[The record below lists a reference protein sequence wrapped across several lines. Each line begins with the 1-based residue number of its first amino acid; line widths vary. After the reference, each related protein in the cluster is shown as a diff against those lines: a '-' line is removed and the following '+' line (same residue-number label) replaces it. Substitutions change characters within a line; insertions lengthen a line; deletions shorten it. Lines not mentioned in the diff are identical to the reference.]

1 MIKLALLLT
10 SFLLLGLNCSAPEV
24 KSNSVGNSKK
34 ASTSP
39 TPTDQET
46 KENTEAEMLSGE
58 DHHDGSLTLA
68 YIGDI
73 DSVPA
78 LLKVLQDNPPAP
90 DGTMAC
96 TTEHAIEA
104 LKKITGA
111 DPGYT
116 YKKWNAWWQ
125 RYQRDQV
132 HSVKKRK

>member
-1 MIKLALLLT
+1 MR
-10 SFLLLGLNCSAPEV
+10 
-24 KSNSVGNSKK
+24 
-34 ASTSP
+34 
-39 TPTDQET
+39 
-46 KENTEAEMLSGE
+46 TEAEMLSGE
-58 DHHDGSLTLA
+58 NYHDGSLTLN

-78 LLKVLQDNPPAP
+78 LLKVLQDEPPAP

-96 TTEHAIEA
+96 TTGHAIDA

-116 YKKWNAWWQ
+116 FKKWNAWWQ

-132 HSVKKRK
+132 RSVKKRK